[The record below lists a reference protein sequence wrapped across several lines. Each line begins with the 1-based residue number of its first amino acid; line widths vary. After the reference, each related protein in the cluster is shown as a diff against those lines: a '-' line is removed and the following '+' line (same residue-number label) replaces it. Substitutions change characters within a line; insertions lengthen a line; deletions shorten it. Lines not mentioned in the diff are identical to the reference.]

1 MIHKM
6 IACSEECLRFACCDF
21 CRYVIQDFFFSE
33 DKDGN
38 MQIVNGGPNGCS
50 LHKDKKHQ
58 RIAKNCGYCKD
69 FHCVNATEDN
79 KDNWVVKEFA
89 DEEN

>member
-1 MIHKM
+1 MHVQKNV
-6 IACSEECLRFACCDF
+6 FASPV
-21 CRYVIQDFFFSE
+21 VIFVGMLFRIIFFSE

-38 MQIVNGGPNGCS
+38 IQIVNGGPNGCS

-58 RIAKNCGYCKD
+58 RIAKNCGYCQD

-79 KDNWVVKEFA
+79 KDSWVVKEFA
-89 DEEN
+89 DD